1 MNKGS
6 DYDKQLLWTHGESV
20 KAYQKH
26 GQYILENALR
36 NIAVGNHT
44 IEQCRG
50 IAVDAFAALAKIDGW
65 TRLSEKQPI
74 DGQYCRFFVP
84 TNLFNAHGEAM
95 YLAKDVKIKGEVVS
109 NFAFENLNGMFWLP
123 KEKIC
128 WKEMP

>member
-1 MNKGS
+1 MNKS
-6 DYDKQLLWTHGESV
+6 DDYDKQLLWTHGESV

-36 NIAVGNHT
+36 NIAVGNPT
-44 IEQCRG
+44 IEQCQE

-84 TNLFNAHGEAM
+84 TNLFNAHGEAT

-109 NFAFENLNGMFWLP
+109 DFAFGNLNGMFWLP

-128 WKEMP
+128 WKKIP